1 MKLLMVAAYYHPRI
15 GGLETYARELGIALR
30 DLEGWEVV
38 VVTTNHLGRKDVL
51 ASADGMRVRRL
62 GTWAKLSN
70 TPINPL
76 WPVKIRRII
85 RQERPELI
93 LAHTPVPSLADAAAL
108 AAGQTPFVL
117 AYHAATLRKAG
128 SPMFNG
134 IARAY
139 RVYERATLAKA
150 SKIIAVSDYVRDH
163 LPPRVRPKTVVIPN
177 AVWERDIRSR
187 DQPTDPNFLFIN
199 SLDRTHAWKGL
210 DLLLQAIA
218 RYRAVYGDLVTL
230 TVLGD
235 GSNRKHYE
243 ARARQLGI
251 ANFVRFCGWQ
261 SGEAKDAAFR
271 TATALVMCPTTAN
284 DAFPTVMLEAWA
296 RGVPVVAA
304 RIGALPSLIIDHQ
317 DGFLVEPH
325 DPASLADVLYHVTE
339 MGQAERAKIADAAA
353 RRTRQCYTWERQ
365 ARDFARV
372 VSDLL

>member
-38 VVTTNHLGRKDVL
+38 VVTTNHLGRRDVM
-51 ASADGMRVRRL
+51 ACADGMRVRRL
-62 GTWAKLSN
+62 GTWARFSN
-70 TPINPL
+70 TPLSPL

-85 RQERPELI
+85 KQEQPELI

-108 AAGQTPFVL
+108 AAGRTPFLL

-128 SPMFNG
+128 TPMFNG

-139 RVYERATLAKA
+139 RLYERATLARA
-150 SKIIAVSDYVRDH
+150 RKIIAVSDYVRDH
-163 LPPRVRPKTVVIPN
+163 LPTSVRAKTVVIPN
-177 AVWERDIRSR
+177 AVWEREICSR
-187 DQPTDPNFLFIN
+187 EQPTDANFLFIN

-210 DLLLQAIA
+210 DLLLQAVA
-218 RYRAVYGDLVTL
+218 RYHEVYGDAVTL

-243 ARARQLGI
+243 ATARKLGI
-251 ANFVRFCGWQ
+251 VDSVRFCGWQ
-261 SGEAKDAAFR
+261 TGEAKEAAFR
-271 TATALVMCPTTAN
+271 TATALVMYPTTAN

-304 RIGALPSLIIDHQ
+304 SIGALPSLIVDQQ
-317 DGFLVEPH
+317 DGFLVKAH
-325 DPASLADVLYHVTE
+325 DPISLADVLHHVTE
-339 MGQAERAKIADAAA
+339 MDQAERARIADAAA
-353 RRTRQCYTWERQ
+353 RRTRQAYTWERQ
-365 ARDFARV
+365 ARDFARM

>member
-38 VVTTNHLGRKDVL
+38 VVTTNHMGRRDVM

-62 GTWAKLSN
+62 GTWAKVSN
-70 TPINPL
+70 TPLSPL
-76 WPVKIRRII
+76 WPVKIRKII

-108 AAGQTPFVL
+108 AAGRTPFVL
-117 AYHAATLRKAG
+117 AYHAASLHKVGT
-128 SPMFNG
+128 PVFNG

-150 SKIIAVSDYVRDH
+150 SKIIAVSEYVRDH
-163 LPPRVRPKTVVIPN
+163 LPTSVRAKTVVIPN
-177 AVWERDIRSR
+177 AVWERDIRGR
-187 DQPTDPNFLFIN
+187 DQPTDPSFLFIN

-218 RYRAVYGDLVTL
+218 RYREVYGESVAL

-235 GSNRKHYE
+235 GNNRKHYE
-243 ARARQLGI
+243 ASARELGI
-251 ANFVRFCGWQ
+251 VDFVRFCGWQ
-261 SGEAKDAAFR
+261 TGEAKEAAFR
-271 TATALVMCPTTAN
+271 TATALVMYPTTAN

-304 RIGALPSLIIDHQ
+304 RIGALSSLIVDHL
-317 DGFLVEPH
+317 DGFLVKPH
-325 DPASLADVLYHVTE
+325 DPASLADVLHHVTE
-339 MGQAERAKIADAAA
+339 LDQAERAKIADAAA
-353 RRTRQCYTWERQ
+353 LRTRQSYTWERQ